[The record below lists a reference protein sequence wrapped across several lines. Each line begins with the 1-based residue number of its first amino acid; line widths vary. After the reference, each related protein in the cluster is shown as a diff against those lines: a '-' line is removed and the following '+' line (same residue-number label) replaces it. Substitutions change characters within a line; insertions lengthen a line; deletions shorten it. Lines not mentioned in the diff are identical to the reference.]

1 MQTQTSSGP
10 QDSIRSLLTDIENF
24 CRSYDMAETTFGRQ
38 AVNDGKLCQRL
49 RTGKGITINTVHK
62 IQDFI
67 RKKTTLSNP
76 LSLTP
81 DAATR
86 INRPAHGSESQS
98 PSSSSEKNDVA
109 VDDSSPNENPSSK
122 KRPFRFYDN
131 RQKYL
136 GFVNTCDEKWKVA
149 ERAAHELSHVQPV
162 PPALRS
168 FDAGVGDGSVLS

>member
-81 DAATR
+81 DAGIR
-86 INRPAHGSESQS
+86 VSRSAHGGKPQS
-98 PSSSSEKNDVA
+98 PSSSCLLYT
-109 VDDSSPNENPSSK
+109 SPSPRDLSTSRMPSS
-122 KRPFRFYDN
+122 
-131 RQKYL
+131 
-136 GFVNTCDEKWKVA
+136 A
-149 ERAAHELSHVQPV
+149 
-162 PPALRS
+162 
-168 FDAGVGDGSVLS
+168 

>member
-81 DAATR
+81 DAGTR
-86 INRPAHGSESQS
+86 VSKSAHGGKPQS

-109 VDDSSPNENPSSK
+109 VDDSSSNENLPLK
-122 KRPFRFYDN
+122 DDRFVFMTIA
-131 RQKYL
+131 K
-136 GFVNTCDEKWKVA
+136 NTSD
-149 ERAAHELSHVQPV
+149 LST
-162 PPALRS
+162 PATRS
-168 FDAGVGDGSVLS
+168 GR

>member
-10 QDSIRSLLTDIENF
+10 QDSIRSLLADIEKF

-76 LSLTP
+76 LSN
-81 DAATR
+81 A
-86 INRPAHGSESQS
+86 
-98 PSSSSEKNDVA
+98 
-109 VDDSSPNENPSSK
+109 
-122 KRPFRFYDN
+122 
-131 RQKYL
+131 
-136 GFVNTCDEKWKVA
+136 
-149 ERAAHELSHVQPV
+149 
-162 PPALRS
+162 
-168 FDAGVGDGSVLS
+168 